1 MTAPVRLRLL
11 GRSLQRRRP
20 SRALRSLAGLCAI
33 AMVASAGYVVQPG
46 DTLEGI
52 ARRLGTS
59 VDALAQ
65 LNELANPNRII
76 AGATLLLPGE
86 QGDAPA
92 PAADTAQGQAAG
104 THVVAPGE
112 VLSRIAAQYGMS
124 VQALVDANGLSDANY
139 IRVGQ
144 RLTIPGSAAG
154 PADSA
159 GDAPAPAPAA
169 ASRDDAERMIEQIA
183 AEYGWNPAWIK
194 ALAWQESG
202 FQMSVRSSTG
212 AVGVMQV
219 MPGTGKFVSRLV
231 GRPLDL
237 HDLRDNVV
245 AGVAFLDYLY
255 GLTGADIDRTLAG
268 YYQGLASVRRNGMY
282 DDTRRYIANIK
293 ALKVRFEG

>member
-92 PAADTAQGQAAG
+92 PAAGTAQDQAVG

-154 PADSA
+154 PADTA

-169 ASRDDAERMIEQIA
+169 ASRDDAERMIEQVA